1 MSEIDG
7 LSSRVTSTWQDAY
20 EKPLPDQKR
29 RSVENATNAPWLTT
43 PAPETRY
50 SPEMFS
56 NPAMHGQ
63 PVTLAPVQSAPPAL
77 ETAPRIAPNAFRGI
91 ELALTADRPASTRS
105 DTARSFHC
113 GGYTMVPAMARQP
126 DGSEAIVYFR
136 AVNRDTKRE
145 DFVVGPGALS
155 TFTADPKT
163 YSEVALRVFAN
174 GEPDR
179 VTLESMKA
187 VDLAMKEGP
196 VAAMKQLGKAWKVA
210 LTDADWVAKRTT
222 DLALAARATAPKSGP
237 ATAQRATSPAAAAG
251 EAETSTLARQHKPTL
266 KATRD
271 LAAGEGTTD
280 KYGNVEISRLGTAND
295 RALATAHE
303 SVHSAL
309 SPKAMNGLREFR
321 ADLRMTMY
329 EKSSLCCY
337 LEEALAESYAQ
348 AKVNG
353 ISAIPSGLTFPIRN
367 GYVELLPTLKEAAIG
382 TVVYGGVVYGVY
394 LSVTE

>member
-1 MSEIDG
+1 MSKVDG
-7 LSSRVTSTWQDAY
+7 LSSPVTSTWQDAY
-20 EKPLPDQKR
+20 EKPLADQKR
-29 RSVENATNAPWLTT
+29 RSVENAANAPWLTT
-43 PAPETRY
+43 PSPELRY

-56 NPAMHGQ
+56 NPAMLG
-63 PVTLAPVQSAPPAL
+63 PAVALAPAPSAPAAPDA
-77 ETAPRIAPNAFRGI
+77 APRVASNAFRGI

-113 GGYTMVPAMARQP
+113 GAYTLVPAMARQP
-126 DGSEAIVYFR
+126 DGSEATVYFR
-136 AVNRDTKRE
+136 AVNRETKRE

-163 YSEVALRVFAN
+163 YAEVALRVFAN

-222 DLALAARATAPKSGP
+222 DIALAARATAPKSGP
-237 ATAQRATSPAAAAG
+237 ATAQRATPKATPAAKV
-251 EAETSTLARQHKPTL
+251 ETSTLARQHKPTF

-280 KYGNVEISRLGTAND
+280 KYGNVEISRLGTAKD

-321 ADLRMTMY
+321 ADLRMTLY

-348 AKVNG
+348 VKVNG
-353 ISAIPSGLTFPIRN
+353 ITSLPVGLTFPIRE
-367 GYVELLPTLKEAAIG
+367 GYVELLPTLKEGAIG
-382 TVVYGGVVYGVY
+382 TIVYGGIAYGVY
-394 LSVTE
+394 VSVTK